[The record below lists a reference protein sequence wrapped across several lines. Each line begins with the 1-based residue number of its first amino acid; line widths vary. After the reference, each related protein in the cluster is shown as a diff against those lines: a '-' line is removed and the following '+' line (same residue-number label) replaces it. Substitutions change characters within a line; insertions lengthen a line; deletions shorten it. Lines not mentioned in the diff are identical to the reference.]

1 MDGDDGRSKAKRLRS
16 PLGLG
21 EAVGLASVI
30 IAGLGLYF
38 SYANHVRDQ
47 QAADQAAHAQA
58 AVRSVLVLR
67 AEGDGAKVRLE
78 PANPDQVVQS
88 QTFYFPSAV
97 RADPVHTTGEGRL
110 DVAWFAGG
118 LKRALHGA
126 DDDGAEH
133 ELPVI
138 VQTAFVQDGE
148 TRSDQ
153 ALYKIGFS
161 IHRRL
166 LQGAE
171 VRIEGVA
178 LSRRTVGPAAQA
190 AVDAA
195 WPAALSSPARQ
206 DPSN

>member
-1 MDGDDGRSKAKRLRS
+1 MAKGLRS

-38 SYANHVRDQ
+38 SYASHVREQ
-47 QAADQAAHAQA
+47 QAASQAAHTQA
-58 AVRSVLVLR
+58 VVRSVLVLR
-67 AEGDGAKVRLE
+67 AQGEGAQVRLD

-88 QTFYFPSAV
+88 QAFYFPSAIRADVV
-97 RADPVHTTGEGRL
+97 RATGEGRL
-110 DVAWFAGG
+110 DAAWFADG
-118 LKRALHGA
+118 LKKALHGA
-126 DDDGAEH
+126 DDDGGEH

-138 VQTAFVQDGE
+138 VQTTFVQDGE
-148 TRSDQ
+148 THTDQ

-171 VRIEGVA
+171 VRIEGLA
-178 LSRRTVGPAAQA
+178 LSRRNVGQAPQTAA
-190 AVDAA
+190 DAA
-195 WPAALSSPARQ
+195 WAAT
-206 DPSN
+206 